1 MVVNKWVVGLL
12 FFIVGCSVS
21 PTGQG
26 TALAPSEK
34 GRLDVHFCQV
44 ENCSSFLL
52 ALIEQSQDSI
62 ECAFFDL
69 DLKEI
74 MKALGEKSLSIEVK
88 LVIDN
93 ENALPNL
100 KGGGVKYDTS
110 SQYSHNKF
118 CIFDN
123 KKVFTGSFN
132 PTVRDNTKNDNNIVI
147 IESQYILQNY
157 QDEFEE
163 LWNGAFGDGAEVQF
177 PIVYLNGNHIENY
190 FCPEDKC
197 SERVIEVIKSARE
210 SIYFMTF
217 SFTHDAIADAI
228 LFKDVEIRGIFEKV
242 GAGSEYSQFGRFKGF
257 GLDVVKDANPAN
269 MHHKVF
275 IVDKKIVIT
284 GSFNPSS
291 NADRDNDEN
300 ILIIYNESIAA
311 EYLKEFDRVYGMTQ
325 NLLK

>member
-123 KKVFTGSFN
+123 KIILTGSFN
-132 PTVRDNTKNDNNIVI
+132 PTKSEIDNNNNIMI
-147 IESQYILQNY
+147 IESENLVVNYESEFNELFNNNFGKGRKTANPIIYINNKRY
-157 QDEFEE
+157 
-163 LWNGAFGDGAEVQF
+163 
-177 PIVYLNGNHIENY
+177 ENY
-190 FCPEDKC
+190 FCPDDSCQEKVL
-197 SERVIEVIKSARE
+197 EELEKAE
-210 SIYFMTF
+210 ENIYFMTF
-217 SFTHDAIADAI
+217 SFTDNKISRLLVDKKKANLDI
-228 LFKDVEIRGIFEKV
+228 KGVFE
-242 GAGSEYSQFGRFKGF
+242 SSRFNMQYEQYRYLQDNNIK
-257 GLDVVKDANPAN
+257 LAPDNKPVT

-275 IVDKKIVIT
+275 IIDNRTVIT
-284 GSFNPSS
+284 GSYNPTQAA
-291 NADRDNDEN
+291 NEKNDEN
-300 ILIIYNESIAA
+300 ILIIKDKAIA
-311 EYLKEFDRVYGMTQ
+311 EKFLQEFNRLFVTNQ
-325 NLLK
+325 K